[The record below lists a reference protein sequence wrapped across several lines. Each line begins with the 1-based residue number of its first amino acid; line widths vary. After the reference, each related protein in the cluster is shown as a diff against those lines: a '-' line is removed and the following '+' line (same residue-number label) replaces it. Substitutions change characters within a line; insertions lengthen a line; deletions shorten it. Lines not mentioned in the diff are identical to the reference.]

1 MRTRGGVGPHRPAG
15 AGVVPGRA
23 PGAGPPAANPGAL
36 HEARRLAAPASV
48 GLADTSLGQE
58 DAASFAP
65 EAAEQLRRVEELVRE
80 VVACELLAA
89 RQAWWLHRTT
99 GAGPAPAPGL
109 APLAACLEDLI
120 APVDR
125 DRPLG
130 PDLDRLIGA
139 LERDELPPP

>member
-1 MRTRGGVGPHRPAG
+1 
-15 AGVVPGRA
+15 
-23 PGAGPPAANPGAL
+23 AL
-36 HEARRLAAPASV
+36 AEARRLAAPASV

-89 RQAWWLHRTT
+89 RQAWWLRDR
-99 GAGPAPAPGL
+99 PPPSGL
-109 APLAACLEDLI
+109 GPLAASLEELV
-120 APVDR
+120 APVDQ

-130 PDLDRLIGA
+130 PDLDRLAGV
-139 LERDELPPP
+139 LERDQLPMP